1 MTPAVRFLLVIGV
14 TAAAVVPCGM
24 ARRYAVRGDERLRLK
39 PSALPNLSLSA
50 EGRGRHSPS
59 MTFDD
64 PLDLPDEIIEG
75 PEDLRLALPQGIVAP
90 LTLTIADFDEDGRSD
105 LLTGYATS
113 AGGALTL
120 RKGNSP
126 AVTSRRRETAPSPAR
141 TDLRGKTWPLSTG
154 RSGFAL
160 TARLALSEQINILT
174 VTTTGDSGEG
184 SLRHALTQANA
195 SMGPDMIVFAIPT
208 SDPGFAEG
216 VFTIGLLSPLPPLTG
231 GGITVDGAS
240 QMTVTG
246 PTNGTHP
253 VIKVTAAD
261 DDVVSGFVLQSDN
274 NVIRSL
280 IISGFDA
287 EEGAGIVITGDV
299 SGNAVEGCLIG
310 TTADGLAAEGNT
322 IGVKVESGARNT
334 LIGGTTPE
342 TRNVISGNGIG
353 ILITGEATAGTRIVG
368 NSIGSAVNGDPLG
381 NRRAGILIT
390 DSSSNVIGG
399 TSPDEANVIAHQEGT
414 GIEITG
420 TAVNNSILGN
430 SIFDSGGL
438 GIDLGGDGPTLND
451 EGDADTGP
459 NNRQNFPVIT
469 DVAVRGQRVTIVG
482 TLDTAAGEV
491 RVEFFSDGACDPSG
505 FGEGLRFLGAVTVTA
520 TGDPAHPAPFSVELA
535 APSAKFFVTATATD
549 SAGNTSEFS
558 ACQPSNTAPIADA
571 GPDQRVDEAAVVT
584 LDGTASRDPDGD
596 PITFRWRQV
605 GGPSVTLSDPT
616 SPRPTFTAPVVSPAV
631 PPPVIL
637 TFELVVS
644 DGRLMS
650 DPDQVQI
657 TVNRRPVANAGPD
670 QTVDEAAM
678 VTLDGTASR
687 DPDGDP
693 ITFQW
698 RQTAGP
704 AVTLSDPTSPRPRF
718 TAPSLLLNEPT
729 SLRLTFSLVVSDRR
743 LNSAPDT
750 VDITVQNVVRMDDS
764 GRSGNQLKI
773 NLATNAFEFR
783 IARTGQLFTGTITTI
798 VRGAGD
804 GGSLRMTGSGAGGA
818 RLEVMIDTRRG
829 VGLAVLAVGRDT
841 FVIFSPDMR
850 RE

>member
-14 TAAAVVPCGM
+14 TAAVVVPCGM
-24 ARRYAVRGDERLRLK
+24 TWGSAVRGNERP
-39 PSALPNLSLSA
+39 PSSAPTKLSLIV

-64 PLDLPDEIIEG
+64 PLDLSGEIIEG
-75 PEDLRLALPQGIVAP
+75 LEGLHPAPTQGIVAP
-90 LTLTIADFDEDGRSD
+90 LTPATADLDDDGQLD
-105 LLTGYATS
+105 LLIKYATS
-113 AGGALTL
+113 AGEALTL
-120 RKGNSP
+120 RRASTP
-126 AVTSRRRETAPSPAR
+126 TVTSRGHKTEPLPAR
-141 TDLRGKTWPLSTG
+141 SDRHGNTRLRLAGPK
-154 RSGFAL
+154 RFAS
-160 TARLALSEQINILT
+160 TARPALNAQPNILT
-174 VTTTGDSGEG
+174 VTTTSDSGEG
-184 SLRHALTQANA
+184 SLRDALIRANM
-195 SMGPDMIVFAIPT
+195 STGPDTIVFAIPT

-216 VFTIGLLSPLPPLTG
+216 VFTIRLLSPLPPLTG
-231 GGITVDGAS
+231 GGITIDGAS
-240 QMTVTG
+240 QITVTG

-261 DDVVSGFVLQSDN
+261 DGVASGFVLQSDN
-274 NVIRSL
+274 NTIRSL
-280 IISGFDA
+280 IISGFDV

-299 SGNAVEGCLIG
+299 SGNVVEGCLIG
-310 TTADGLAAEGNT
+310 TTADGRAAEGNT

-334 LIGGTTPE
+334 TIGGTTAE
-342 TRNVISGNGIG
+342 ARNVISGNGVG
-353 ILITGEATAGTRIVG
+353 IALIGEATTGTRIVG
-368 NSIGSAVNGDPLG
+368 NRIGQAVTGDPLG

-390 DSSSNVIGG
+390 DSSNNVIGG
-399 TSPDEANVIAHQEGT
+399 TSPGEGNVIAHQEGP
-414 GIEITG
+414 GVEITG
-420 TAVNNSILGN
+420 TAINNSILGN
-430 SIFDSGGL
+430 SIFDNGGL
-438 GIDLGGDGPTLND
+438 GIDLGGDGPTPND

-469 DVAVRGQRVTIVG
+469 DVAVRGTRVTIAG
-482 TLDTAAGEV
+482 TLDTVAGDV
-491 RVEFFSDGACDPSG
+491 RVEFFSDRACDPSG
-505 FGEGLRFLGAVTVTA
+505 FAEGLQFLGAIMVTA
-520 TGDPAHPAPFSVELA
+520 TGDPAQPARFSVELP
-535 APSAKFFVTATATD
+535 APVARFFVTATATD

-558 ACQPSNTAPIADA
+558 SCQPSNTAPIADA
-571 GPDQRVDEAAVVT
+571 GPDQRVDEGTVVT
-584 LDGTASRDPDGD
+584 LDGTGSRDPDGD
-596 PITFRWRQV
+596 PITFEWRQV
-605 GGPSVTLSDPT
+605 AGPPVTLSDPT
-616 SPRPTFTAPVVSPAV
+616 SPRPTFTAPIVSPTV
-631 PPPVIL
+631 SPPVVL

-644 DGRLMS
+644 DGRLLS

-670 QTVDEAAM
+670 QTVDEGAV
-678 VTLDGTASR
+678 VTLDGTGSR

-693 ITFQW
+693 ITFEW

-704 AVTLSDPTSPRPRF
+704 PVTLSDPTSPRPRF

-729 SLRLTFSLVVSDRR
+729 SLRLTFSLTVSDRR

-798 VRGAGD
+798 VRAAGD
-804 GGSLRMTGSGAGGA
+804 GGSVRMTGSGAGGA
-818 RLEVMIDTRRG
+818 RLEVTIDTRRG
-829 VGLAVLAVGRDT
+829 VGLAVLTVGRDA